1 MTFLWPEMLW
11 LLLIVP
17 ALVGAYFFLLRRKKQ
32 AALRYASLSMVKE
45 AMGAGQKFRRHIPPL
60 LFLVALI
67 AMILAIARPAAVITL
82 PSQHRTI
89 ILAMDVSGSMR
100 ATDVQPNRISAAQAA
115 AKAFVAEQP
124 SNVRIGV
131 VSFAGTASI
140 VQPPTQNREDIIAAI
155 DRFQLQR
162 ATAIGSGIIVS
173 LATIF
178 PEAGIDVSS
187 FIYGRDAPR
196 GVPLD
201 QSRKTDK
208 PALKPVPPGSYTS
221 AAIILLTDGQR
232 TTGPGSIEA
241 AQMAADRGVR
251 VFTVGIGTTNGET
264 IGFEGWSMRVRLDE
278 ATLKAIANI
287 THGEYFY
294 AGTATDLKKVY
305 QSLNSTARTGE
316 KGHGNHRP
324 VFCSGSGH
332 RAGFGV
338 AFTPVVQPNPIAGTS
353 AIQRLKATRLVS

>member
-1 MTFLWPEMLW
+1 MLW
-11 LLLIVP
+11 LLLVVP
-17 ALVGAYFFLLRRKKQ
+17 ALVAGYFFLLRRKQQ

-45 AMGAGQKFRRHIPPL
+45 ALGAGRRFRRHIPPF

-67 AMILAIARPAAVITL
+67 TMIVAIARPAAVITL
-82 PSQHRTI
+82 PSQHQTI

-100 ATDVQPNRISAAQAA
+100 AVDVQPNRISAAQAA

-131 VSFAGTASI
+131 VSFAATASV
-140 VQPPTQNREDIIAAI
+140 VQTPTHNRDEILAAI

-162 ATAIGSGIIVS
+162 GTAIGSGIIVS

-178 PEAGIDVSS
+178 PDAGIDVSS
-187 FIYGRDAPR
+187 LIYGRDAPR
-196 GVPLD
+196 GIPLD
-201 QSRKTDK
+201 QPRKPEK
-208 PALKPVPPGSYTS
+208 PAFKPVAPGSYTS

-232 TTGPGSIEA
+232 TTGPSVIEA

-251 VFTVGIGTTNGET
+251 VFTVGIGTTSGET

-278 ATLKAIANI
+278 GTLKAIANM
-287 THGEYFY
+287 TRGEYFY

-305 QSLNSTARTGE
+305 ESLNA
-316 KGHGNHRP
+316 
-324 VFCSGSGH
+324 
-332 RAGFGV
+332 
-338 AFTPVVQPNPIAGTS
+338 
-353 AIQRLKATRLVS
+353 RLVLEKKDMEISALFSAAAAVTAVVSALLSLLWFNRIL